1 MLSLD
6 IYNVVFTVINLIIL
20 FLILTKFLIKP
31 VSAIMEKRDSEI
43 KNNLEAADHANQTAN
58 QLKAE
63 YEASLHHAYETS
75 EEIVKKAQA
84 TAREEAER
92 IVREANEKAGKIV
105 EEANRSIAM
114 SREKAME
121 DMRSQIASLAMTA
134 AVKMLSDQSREDN
147 DRMLYDSFLT
157 KAGEANDTN
166 SN

>member
-20 FLILTKFLIKP
+20 FLILRKFLIKP

-75 EEIVKKAQA
+75 EEIVKSAGCCQGGSR
-84 TAREEAER
+84 TYCSRCEREGR
-92 IVREANEKAGKIV
+92 K
-105 EEANRSIAM
+105 NR
-114 SREKAME
+114 
-121 DMRSQIASLAMTA
+121 
-134 AVKMLSDQSREDN
+134 
-147 DRMLYDSFLT
+147 
-157 KAGEANDTN
+157 
-166 SN
+166 